1 MIHKLGKMG
10 VNGSNFAGKVTDT
23 CIKRLGLIDQ
33 FCGKLHRQAGMPDMA
48 IEFAIDEI
56 GQPSKTDADR
66 GNHGTGVDEVEETAL
81 VTAGENKG
89 GHKDADDAAMG
100 GHSPILHHQ
109 QAPIGKV
116 VRKGG
121 EHAGA
126 IEGGLSESAPDDHAE
141 NSDEQ
146 DKIRQFSGR

>member
-1 MIHKLGKMG
+1 MIHKPGQMG

-33 FCGKLHRQAGMPDMA
+33 FCGKLNGQAGMPDMA

-56 GQPSKTDADR
+56 GQPSKADAD
-66 GNHGTGVDEVEETAL
+66 GCNHGTGVDEVEETAFMA
-81 VTAGENKG
+81 AGEDSS
-89 GHKDADDAAMG
+89 GHKDADDATMG
-100 GHSPILHHQ
+100 GHSTILHHQ
-109 QAPIGKV
+109 QAPIGEV
-116 VRKGG
+116 VGKGG
-121 EHAGA
+121 KHAGA
-126 IEGGLSESAPDDHAE
+126 IEGGFSESAPDDHAE